1 MKRLFRLTRASDFK
15 RAKASGS
22 VIKHPLVVMV
32 FVRNQKP
39 YSRAAV
45 VASKNVGNA
54 VTRNRIKRRMRACLD
69 TIWCDI
75 APSWDMIFYARND
88 SVEVDYVEL
97 QKAISTLLIRAGVF
111 LEKEKE

>member
-1 MKRLFRLTRASDFK
+1 M
-15 RAKASGS
+15 
-22 VIKHPLVVMV
+22 VMV

-69 TIWCDI
+69 AIWSDI
-75 APSWDMIFYARND
+75 APSWDLIFYARND
-88 SVEVDYVEL
+88 SVMVDYLEL
-97 QKAISTLLIRAGVF
+97 RKAICTLLLRAGVF